1 MSRSS
6 VSSSD
11 LEQHTVIVVGR
22 SPRHLDVDTQV
33 AASQQT
39 VWIVDTILIQVS
51 ATAGRVAASSRS
63 LW

>member
-33 AASQQT
+33 AASQQ
-39 VWIVDTILIQVS
+39 IDSVDTILIQVS